1 MFSVKKL
8 LECGRCVQGSLALA
22 DTQLYTYTVIDTNN
36 HQCTNLDTL
45 AVTRQRIFKTIKA
58 N

>member
-22 DTQLYTYTVIDTNN
+22 DTRLYIATIDTNN
-36 HQCTNLDTL
+36 KHQDTNFDTL
-45 AVTRQRIFKTIKA
+45 VIKRQRIFKTIKG